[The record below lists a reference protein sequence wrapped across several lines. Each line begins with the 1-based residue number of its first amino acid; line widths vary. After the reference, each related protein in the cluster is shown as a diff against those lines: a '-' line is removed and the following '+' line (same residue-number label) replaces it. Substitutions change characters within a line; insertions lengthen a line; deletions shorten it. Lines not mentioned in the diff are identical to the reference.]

1 MARVGCACTIL
12 VDVFA
17 CEGNKGMRESI
28 EMRLGG
34 RTLTMVTGEA
44 ARQAGGAVLA
54 SLGDTVVLVTA
65 VAADTVREGIDFVP
79 LSVEYQEKGFASG
92 RIPGG
97 FFRREIGR
105 PSERETLISR
115 LIDRPIRPLFPKNY
129 RNETQVIATVLSAD
143 PDNDPDV
150 VAMAG
155 ASAALEIS
163 DVPFGGPVGAVRVGR
178 INGEFVI
185 NPSAQ
190 QLQASDM
197 HLIVAGNRAGIVMVE
212 GSASFVR
219 EDDLL
224 TALFFG
230 HEQLQPILDMQ
241 EQLKSRC
248 GKPKRAHT
256 PPQKNGELLDLVAPL
271 AEEAIE
277 EANRIAG
284 KRERYGR
291 RTALL
296 EEVIERLGPEFAER
310 RLEVVEALEQVER
323 KFVRQRILRDK
334 TRIDGRGLT
343 DIRPIDC
350 RVGLLPR
357 THGSGLFTRGE
368 TQVLSVVTLGS
379 SADEQKIEAL
389 AGDAFKT
396 FMLHYNFPPYCVG
409 EVRMLRG
416 PGRREIGHGALAE
429 RTIKAVMPAHE
440 EFPYTVRVVAEVLE
454 SNGSSSMASVCASS
468 LALMDAAVP
477 LKTHVAGIAMGLI
490 MEKDEVAILSDILGD
505 EDHLGD
511 MDFKIAGSSEGV
523 VSLQMDIK
531 VPGVSR
537 EIMRRAL
544 HQAREGRLSILEK
557 MTAAIPKSR
566 PELSPFAPRIV
577 TIEIHPDKIR
587 DVIGPGGKMIR
598 SIIAETN
605 TKVDVEDSGKVVIMS
620 PDLAG
625 CQKAV
630 EMIKKLTAEAE
641 VGHLYRGRVRKI
653 TDFGAFVEI
662 LPGVDGLI
670 HISQLDHKRV
680 QRVRDVLNEGD
691 EVLVKVLEIDKDG
704 RIRLSRKAALGDSG
718 GDSKA
723 HTQPGPGVSPSP
735 RETDS

>member
-1 MARVGCACTIL
+1 
-12 VDVFA
+12 
-17 CEGNKGMRESI
+17 MRESV
-28 EMRLGG
+28 EMQLGG
-34 RTLTMVTGEA
+34 KTLSIVTGEV

-65 VAADTVREGIDFVP
+65 VVAETVREGIDFIP
-79 LSVEYQEKGFASG
+79 LTVEYQEKGFASG

-129 RNETQVIATVLSAD
+129 RNETQVIATVLSVD

-150 VAMAG
+150 VAMVG

-163 DVPFGGPVGAVRVGR
+163 DAPFGGPVAALRVGR
-178 INGEFVI
+178 INGEFVVT
-185 NPSAQ
+185 PSARD
-190 QLQASDM
+190 LETSEM
-197 HLIVAGNRAGIVMVE
+197 HLTVAGNRQGIVMVE
-212 GSASFVR
+212 GSASFVK
-219 EDDLL
+219 EDDLVE
-224 TALFFG
+224 ALFFA
-230 HEQLQPILDMQ
+230 HQQMQPVLDIQ
-241 EQLKSRC
+241 EQLRSRC
-248 GKPKRAHT
+248 GKPKRSHT
-256 PPQKNGELLDLVAPL
+256 PPQENRDLVNRVLPL
-271 AEEAIE
+271 AQKGIE
-277 EANRIAG
+277 EANRIAE
-284 KRERYGR
+284 KQERYAR
-291 RTALL
+291 RTALV
-296 EEVIERLGPEFAER
+296 EGVMEQLGPQFAER
-310 RLEVVEALEQVER
+310 RSEVIEVLHQLER
-323 KFVRQRILRDK
+323 KFVRQRIVSEK
-334 TRIDGRGLT
+334 IRIDGRGLT

-379 SADEQKIEAL
+379 SSDEQKIEAL

-396 FMLHYNFPPYCVG
+396 FMLHYNFPPYSVG
-409 EVRMLRG
+409 EARMLRG

-429 RTIKAVMPAHE
+429 RTIKAVMPSHE
-440 EFPYTVRVVAEVLE
+440 DFPYTVRVVAEVLE

-468 LALMDAAVP
+468 LALMDAAVS

-490 MEKDEVAILSDILGD
+490 LEGNDVAILSDILGD

-511 MDFKIAGSSEGV
+511 MDFKIAGSSEGI

-537 EIMRRAL
+537 EVMRRAL
-544 HQAREGRLSILEK
+544 HQAREGRLSILGK
-557 MTAAIPKSR
+557 MNSVIAKPRA
-566 PELSPFAPRIV
+566 ELSPYAPRIV

-587 DVIGPGGKMIR
+587 DVIGPGGKVIR

-630 EMIKKLTAEAE
+630 EMIRKLTAEAE
-641 VGHLYRGRVRKI
+641 VGHLYLGKVRKI

-704 RIRLSRKAALGDSG
+704 RIRLSRKAALGESVG
-718 GDSKA
+718 GPKVD
-723 HTQPGPGVSPSP
+723 
-735 RETDS
+735 D

>member
-1 MARVGCACTIL
+1 
-12 VDVFA
+12 
-17 CEGNKGMRESI
+17 MRESV
-28 EMRLGG
+28 EMQLGG
-34 RTLTMVTGEA
+34 KTLSIVTGEV

-54 SLGDTVVLVTA
+54 SLGDTLVLVTV
-65 VAADTVREGIDFVP
+65 VAAETVREGIDFVP
-79 LSVEYQEKGFASG
+79 LTVEYQEKGFASG

-129 RNETQVIATVLSAD
+129 RNETQVIATVLSVD

-150 VAMAG
+150 VAMVG

-163 DVPFGGPVGAVRVGR
+163 DAPFRGPLAALRLGR
-178 INGEFVI
+178 INGEFVV
-185 NPSAQ
+185 NPSARE
-190 QLQASDM
+190 LETSEM
-197 HLIVAGNRAGIVMVE
+197 HLTVAGNRQGIVMVE
-212 GSASFVR
+212 GSASFVN
-219 EDDLL
+219 EDDLVE
-224 TALFFG
+224 ALFFA
-230 HEQLQPILDMQ
+230 HQQMQPILDIQ
-241 EQLKSRC
+241 EQLRSRC
-248 GKPKRAHT
+248 GKPKRSHT
-256 PPQKNGELLDLVAPL
+256 PPQENKELSDRVLPL
-271 AEEAIE
+271 AQQGIE
-277 EANRIAG
+277 EANRTAE
-284 KRERYGR
+284 KQERYAR
-291 RTALL
+291 RAAL
-296 EEVIERLGPEFAER
+296 IEGVMEQLGPEFAER
-310 RLEVVEALEQVER
+310 RSKVIEVIHQLER
-323 KFVRQRILRDK
+323 KFVRQMIVREK

-343 DIRPIDC
+343 DIRPLDC

-379 SADEQKIEAL
+379 SSDEQKIEAL

-396 FMLHYNFPPYCVG
+396 FMLHYNFPPYSVG
-409 EVRMLRG
+409 EARMLRG

-429 RTIKAVMPAHE
+429 RTIKAVMPSHE
-440 EFPYTVRVVAEVLE
+440 NFPYTVRVVAEVLE

-490 MEKDEVAILSDILGD
+490 MEGDEVAILSDILGD

-537 EIMRRAL
+537 EVMRRAL
-544 HQAREGRLSILEK
+544 HQARDGRLAILGK
-557 MTAAIPKSR
+557 MNSVIDQPRA
-566 PELSPFAPRIV
+566 ELSPFAPRIV

-587 DVIGPGGKMIR
+587 DVIGPGGKVIR

-605 TKVDVEDSGKVVIMS
+605 TKVDVDDSGKVVIMS

-630 EMIKKLTAEAE
+630 EMIRKLTAEAE
-641 VGHLYRGRVRKI
+641 VGHLYLGKVRKI

-680 QRVRDVLNEGD
+680 QRVRDVLNEGE

-704 RIRLSRKAALGDSG
+704 RIRLSRKAALGESIG
-718 GDSKA
+718 GRPVD
-723 HTQPGPGVSPSP
+723 
-735 RETDS
+735 D